1 MLIMP
6 LTVPPTS
13 YRTVN
18 AVRSPMRS
26 NARLL
31 SLRLAL
37 IAPLLAALTAC
48 GGDAG
53 DARPTD
59 EKHAAPASP
68 NQIAIRDSI
77 KARANARFAARPD
90 TLGMRADS
98 ARVLGAPTANLF
110 LVVTSDFQCP
120 ACRDLALNVL
130 PELRKEFVDNGRV
143 RLAFINSP
151 QDRHF
156 NARFAALAAL
166 CAGTAGRF
174 WQMHDQLF
182 VNQASWERLPD
193 PRDFFQ
199 SLAVTAGVPANVY
212 SDCMSRNRM
221 LHQLSEDITRSR
233 ETTDGRVPVVF
244 VGDRRLEQKELTLE
258 GVRRAVLKALGDK

>member
-1 MLIMP
+1 
-6 LTVPPTS
+6 
-13 YRTVN
+13 
-18 AVRSPMRS
+18 MRS
-26 NARLL
+26 KTRLL
-31 SLRLAL
+31 SPCLAL
-37 IAPLLAALTAC
+37 IAPLLSALAAC
-48 GGDAG
+48 GGDAS
-53 DARPTD
+53 DSRPT
-59 EKHAAPASP
+59 EKKHAAPASP

-90 TLGMRADS
+90 TLGRRADS

-120 ACRDLALNVL
+120 LCRELALNVL
-130 PELRKEFVDNGRV
+130 PEVRKEFVDNGRV

-151 QDRHF
+151 QDRYF
-156 NARFAALAAL
+156 NARFAALAGL

-182 VNQASWERLPD
+182 INQASWERLPD

-221 LHQLSEDITRSR
+221 LHQLTADITRSR
-233 ETTDGRVPVVF
+233 ETTDGDVPVVF

-258 GVRRAVLKALGDK
+258 GIRRAVLKALGEK

>member
-1 MLIMP
+1 ML
-6 LTVPPTS
+6 LTVPPTR

-18 AVRSPMRS
+18 SVRSPMRS
-26 NARLL
+26 TTRRL
-31 SLRLAL
+31 SFCLAL
-37 IAPLLAALTAC
+37 IAPLLCALAAC
-48 GGDAG
+48 GGDAS
-53 DARPTD
+53 DSSPA
-59 EKHAAPASP
+59 EKQHAAPQSP

-77 KARANARFAARPD
+77 KSRANARFVAKPD

-98 ARVLGAPTANLF
+98 ARVLGAPTAKLF
-110 LVVTSDFQCP
+110 LVVTSDFACP
-120 ACRDLALNVL
+120 SCRELALNVL
-130 PELRKEFVDNGRV
+130 PEVRKEFVDNGRV

-151 QDRHF
+151 EERYF

-182 VNQASWERLPD
+182 INQASWERLPD

-199 SLAVTAGVPANVY
+199 SLAVAAGVPANVY

-221 LHQLSEDITRSR
+221 LHQLTADITRSR
-233 ETTDGRVPVVF
+233 ETTAGDVPVVF
-244 VGDRRLEQKELTLE
+244 VGDRRLEPKELTPD
-258 GVRRAVLKALGDK
+258 GIRRAVLKALGDK

>member
-1 MLIMP
+1 MMSK
-6 LTVPPTS
+6 T
-13 YRTVN
+13 
-18 AVRSPMRS
+18 
-26 NARLL
+26 RLL
-31 SLRLAL
+31 SPCLAL
-37 IAPLLAALTAC
+37 IAPLLGALAAC
-48 GGDAG
+48 GGEASDSSPA
-53 DARPTD
+53 
-59 EKHAAPASP
+59 EKKRAASAAP
-68 NQIAIRDSI
+68 NQISIGDSI

-98 ARVLGAPTANLF
+98 ARVLGAPTANLY

-120 ACRDLALNVL
+120 LCRELALNVL
-130 PELRKEFVDNGRV
+130 PEVRKEFVDNGRV

-151 QDRHF
+151 QDRYF

-166 CAGTAGRF
+166 CAGTVGRF

-221 LHQLSEDITRSR
+221 LHQLSVDITRSR
-233 ETTDGRVPVVF
+233 ETTDGDVPVVF
-244 VGDRRLEQKELTLE
+244 VGNRRLEHKELTLE
-258 GVRRAVLKALGDK
+258 GIRRAVLKALGDK